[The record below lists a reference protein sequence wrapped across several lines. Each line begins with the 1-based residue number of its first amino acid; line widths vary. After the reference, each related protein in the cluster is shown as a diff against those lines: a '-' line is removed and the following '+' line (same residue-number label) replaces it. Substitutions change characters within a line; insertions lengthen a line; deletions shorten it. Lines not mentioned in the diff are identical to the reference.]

1 MRQIILGLAMAAVAG
16 SANAAVKTVALGGVS
31 YYDTPYTYDFGGG
44 STVTFTTVDRGFFAY
59 NPAGVS
65 TGGST
70 EVASLGAPFYD
81 PPQPTSYFFNR
92 GGSFGP
98 GANLAPFVAY
108 ASPAAVPFSI
118 VEGLVG
124 LRFDLGQ
131 GYQYGYADIA
141 GSILK
146 GFRYETTPGVAVP
159 FGAVPEPTSW
169 ALLITGFGIVG
180 TGLRTRRRVAAV
192 A

>member
-1 MRQIILGLAMAAVAG
+1 MRLMILGLAMVTVAG
-16 SANAAVKTVALGGVS
+16 TANAAVKTVALGGAS
-31 YYDTPYTYDFGGG
+31 FYDTPYTYDFGGG
-44 STVTFTTVDRGFFAY
+44 STVTFTTVDKGFFAFD
-59 NPAGVS
+59 PAGVS

-81 PPQPTSYFFNR
+81 PPRPTSYFFNR

-98 GANLAPFVAY
+98 GANLAQFASY

-124 LRFDLGQ
+124 LRFDLGR

-141 GSILK
+141 GSVLK

-169 ALLITGFGIVG
+169 VLLITGFGIVG
-180 TGLRTRRRVAAV
+180 ASLRTRRRTAVAA
-192 A
+192 